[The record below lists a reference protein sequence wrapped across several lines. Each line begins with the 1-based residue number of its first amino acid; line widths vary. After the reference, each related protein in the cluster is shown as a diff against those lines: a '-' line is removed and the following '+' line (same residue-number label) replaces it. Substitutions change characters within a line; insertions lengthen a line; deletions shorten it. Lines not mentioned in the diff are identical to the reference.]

1 MPKLPQVSAK
11 QTIKALEKIGF
22 AKVSQKGSHIK
33 LQKKLS
39 DHTQTVII
47 PNHKNIRKGTL
58 KNGILNTINLTVT
71 EFIKLLKK

>member
-11 QTIKALEKIGF
+11 QTIKVLEKIGF
-22 AKVSQKGSHIK
+22 TQVSQKGSHIK

-39 DHTQTVII
+39 DYTQTVIV

-58 KNGILNTINLTVT
+58 KNGILNTINLSVS
-71 EFIKLLKK
+71 EFTKLLKK